1 MAKQLVFESLNG
13 MIAECVKLSL
23 PGLIKMLGLTTI
35 TDIQHPRTAR
45 AKRTR
50 AGILT
55 LLARQFQKECGL
67 PVTEADL
74 ANALDSIK
82 PKKPR

>member
-1 MAKQLVFESLNG
+1 MAKQLVFESLND
-13 MIAECVKLSL
+13 MIAGCVELSL
-23 PGLIKMLGLTTI
+23 PGLTKMLGLTVPE
-35 TDIQHPRTAR
+35 IQHPRSAR
-45 AKRTR
+45 AKRGR
-50 AGILT
+50 ACILT
-55 LLARQFQKECGL
+55 LLARQLQIECGL